1 VVLTSDCRI
10 EMAYI
15 DPETYTSIVNHELRK
30 RILTK
35 LYRST
40 RDAPISK
47 QDLADS
53 LGIEYHQ
60 LVYQLNHHLRDF
72 WTVKEEQKVRGT
84 RMELIGTANP
94 YAVYITIGKDHGIFL
109 VDPLADIY
117 GAVVKVGARCD
128 QCSREE
134 AERCMDFAQSR
145 FDSESP
151 APAEKDVLAANNRRP
166 PYRPMDL
173 ALLAA
178 IKGIP
183 VGQRCVIDIPCQTC
197 AFLRRTINIEGL

>member
-1 VVLTSDCRI
+1 
-10 EMAYI
+10 MAYI
-15 DPETYTSIVNHELRK
+15 DPETYTSIVNHEMRK

-40 RDAPISK
+40 RDVPISK

-72 WTVKEEQKVRGT
+72 WAVQEEKKVRGT

-94 YAVYITIGKDHGIFL
+94 YAVFITIGKDHGIFL

-117 GAVVKVGARCD
+117 GAVAKVGTRCD
-128 QCSREE
+128 QCSKEE

-151 APAEKDVLAANNRRP
+151 IPAEKEVLAANNRRP

>member
-1 VVLTSDCRI
+1 LTADCRI

-15 DPETYTSIVNHELRK
+15 DPETYTSIINHDLRK

-47 QDLADS
+47 QELADS
-53 LGIEYHQ
+53 LGIDYHQ

-72 WTVKEEQKVRGT
+72 WTVKEEHKVRGT
-84 RMELIGTANP
+84 RMELIEASHP

-109 VDPLADIY
+109 VDPLAEIY
-117 GAVVKVGARCD
+117 GPVVKVGARCD
-128 QCSREE
+128 QCTKDE
-134 AERCMDFAQSR
+134 AERCMEFAQSR
-145 FDSESP
+145 FDSEPLTS
-151 APAEKDVLAANNRRP
+151 AEKDVLTANNRRA

-183 VGQRCVIDIPCQTC
+183 AGQRCVIDIPCQSC
-197 AFLRRTINIEGL
+197 AFLRRTIRIDGL

>member
-1 VVLTSDCRI
+1 MLTADCRI

-15 DPETYTSIVNHELRK
+15 DPETYTSVVNHDMRK

-53 LGIEYHQ
+53 LGLDYNQ
-60 LVYQLNHHLRDF
+60 LVYQLNNHLRDF
-72 WTVKEEQKVRGT
+72 WAVKEERKVRGT
-84 RMELIGTANP
+84 RMELIEASSP
-94 YAVYITIGKDHGIFL
+94 YAVFITIGKDHGIFL

-128 QCSREE
+128 QCSEEE
-134 AERCMDFAQSR
+134 AERCMEFAQSR
-145 FDSESP
+145 FDSEALP
-151 APAEKDVLAANNRRP
+151 EAERVVLAANNRRP

-178 IKGIP
+178 IKGMP
-183 VGQRCVIDIPCQTC
+183 AGQRCVIDIPCQTC
-197 AFLRRTINIEGL
+197 AFLRRTVRIEGL

>member
-1 VVLTSDCRI
+1 LTSDCRI

-15 DPETYTSIVNHELRK
+15 DPETYTSIVNHDLRK
-30 RILTK
+30 SILTK

-40 RDAPISK
+40 RDSPINK
-47 QDLADS
+47 QELAGS

-60 LVYQLNHHLRDF
+60 LVYQMNHHLREF
-72 WTVKEEQKVRGT
+72 WFIKEEHKVRGT
-84 RMELIGTANP
+84 RMELIEAAHP
-94 YAVYITIGKDHGIFL
+94 YAVFITIGKDQGIFL
-109 VDPLADIY
+109 VDPLADLY
-117 GAVVKVGARCD
+117 GPVAKVGTRCD

-134 AERCMDFAQSR
+134 AEQCMIFAQSR
-145 FDSESP
+145 FESEALRQS
-151 APAEKDVLAANNRRP
+151 EKDVLTANNRRS

-183 VGQRCVIDIPCQTC
+183 AGQRCVIDIPCQTC
-197 AFLRRTINIEGL
+197 AFLRRTIRIDGL

>member
-1 VVLTSDCRI
+1 
-10 EMAYI
+10 MAYI

-40 RDAPISK
+40 RDAPIRK

-53 LGIEYHQ
+53 LDIEYHQ

-94 YAVYITIGKDHGIFL
+94 YAVFITIGKDHGIFL

-117 GAVVKVGARCD
+117 GPVVKAGARCD
-128 QCSREE
+128 QCSKEE
-134 AERCMDFAQSR
+134 AERCMDFARSR

-151 APAEKDVLAANNRRP
+151 APAEKEVLTANNRRP

-183 VGQRCVIDIPCQTC
+183 VGQKCVIDIPCQTC

>member
-1 VVLTSDCRI
+1 MVLTSDCRI

-15 DPETYTSIVNHELRK
+15 DPETYTSIVNHEMRK
-30 RILTK
+30 SILTK

-40 RDAPISK
+40 RDAPMSK

-53 LGIEYHQ
+53 LGLDYHQ

-72 WTVKEEQKVRGT
+72 WSVKEEQKIRGT
-84 RMELIGTANP
+84 RMELIEAAHP
-94 YAVYITIGKDHGIFL
+94 YAIFITIGKDHGIFL
-109 VDPLADIY
+109 VDPLADLY
-117 GAVVKVGARCD
+117 GPVIKVGTRCD

-151 APAEKDVLAANNRRP
+151 SEAERGVLTANNRHS

-183 VGQRCVIDIPCQTC
+183 VGQSCVIDIPCQTC
-197 AFLRRTINIEGL
+197 AFLRRTIIIK

>member
-1 VVLTSDCRI
+1 MLTADCRI

-15 DPETYTSIVNHELRK
+15 DPETYTSIVNHDMRK

-53 LGIEYHQ
+53 LGLDYHQ

-84 RMELIGTANP
+84 RMELIQASFP
-94 YAVYITIGKDHGIFL
+94 YAVFITIGRDHRIFL
-109 VDPLADIY
+109 VDPLADLY
-117 GAVVKVGARCD
+117 GPVTKAGTRCD
-128 QCSREE
+128 QCSEEE

-145 FDSESP
+145 FDSE
-151 APAEKDVLAANNRRP
+151 ALTEAEKAVLTANNRRS

-183 VGQRCVIDIPCQTC
+183 AGQRCVIDIPCQTC
-197 AFLRRTINIEGL
+197 AFLRRTVRIEGL

>member
-1 VVLTSDCRI
+1 MTADCRI

-15 DPETYTSIVNHELRK
+15 DPETYTSIVNHDLRK

-40 RDAPISK
+40 RTSPISK
-47 QDLADS
+47 QELADS
-53 LGIEYHQ
+53 LGIDYHQ

-84 RMELIGTANP
+84 CMELIEAAYP
-94 YAVYITIGKDHGIFL
+94 YAVFMTIGKDHGIFS
-109 VDPLADIY
+109 VDPLADLY
-117 GAVVKVGARCD
+117 GPVAKVGTRCD

-134 AERCMDFAQSR
+134 AERCMAFAQSR
-145 FDSESP
+145 FDSEP
-151 APAEKDVLAANNRRP
+151 LTEAEQGVLAANGRRA

-183 VGQRCVIDIPCQTC
+183 AGQRCVIDIPCQSC
-197 AFLRRTINIEGL
+197 AFLRRTVRIEGL